1 MKKTLIIIGAVSLG
15 LIAIAIAGATLP
27 ADNTAQTPAPAT
39 TLSADELYVYA
50 YVGDNLPKLGALY
63 DDLGQACE
71 SLDYDGIVTCAEKA
85 IAMSD
90 EWNGIPVVGG
100 NVAALESAYDDAG
113 NGVARLVRAPGRRC
127 GLHHHPVALAHA
139 DGAAP
144 GHGVAPRH
152 QGIADLVQHLRVRGR
167 DAGGKAVP
175 VYGVCGNR
183 VHLWI

>member
-27 ADNTAQTPAPAT
+27 ADTTTQMPAPAT

-113 NGVARLVRAPGRRC
+113 NGVARLIVD
-127 GLHHHPVALAHA
+127 AHDIGTGEA
-139 DGAAP
+139 VSNARIERD
-144 GHGVAPRH
+144 
-152 QGIADLVQHLRVRGR
+152 IADAV
-167 DAGGKAVP
+167 DALFACREELDRIAGQ
-175 VYGVCGNR
+175 YEETF
-183 VHLWI
+183 